1 MYKYVLLA
9 LSFLLVACQSQE
21 QTSIPTYTA
30 APPPP
35 TATHTLVAPTPTPT
49 PIVYVVQAGDSLSG
63 IALKF
68 DLPVE
73 ALAEANGIEDPN
85 VIKVGQELIIPGPTA
100 IPTSTVPPTT
110 TPTPNVPPKLE
121 IVEVIGRGA
130 PATETVIVA
139 NRGRSVFLKE
149 WTLRDSQGNVFIFPN
164 LFLAEGT
171 EVRIHTGQG
180 DDTATHLYWNRDT
193 AVWEEQGDTVV
204 LADERGVIYASKT
217 LD

>member
-1 MYKYVLLA
+1 MFKHVVLA
-9 LSFLLVACQSQE
+9 LALLLVACQSQ
-21 QTSIPTYTA
+21 QPTSIPTYTA
-30 APPPP
+30 APPMA
-35 TATHTLVAPTPTPT
+35 TATHTPVPPDPTPT
-49 PIVYVVQAGDSLSG
+49 PIIYVVQAGDSLSG

-68 DLPVE
+68 DVPVE
-73 ALAEANGIEDPN
+73 ALAEANGIDDPN
-85 VIKVGQELIIPGPTA
+85 VIKEGQELIIPGPTA
-100 IPTSTVPPTT
+100 VPTVTVPPSV

-130 PATETVIVA
+130 PTAETVIVA
-139 NRGRSVFLKE
+139 NLGRSVSLKE

-164 LFLAEGT
+164 LFLAAGT

-180 DDTATHLYWNRDT
+180 DDTAVHLYWNRDT